1 MRLTARSLLCM
12 LGLAGCAA
20 SPAPYGNFV
29 HEGPAGYD
37 RTVAED
43 GVRQLAAVYPPANT
57 RFDLQQATQ
66 DAFGKR
72 LTATLRAQGYAVR
85 ESAASPIAQSAAAR
99 GEGSAATAAP
109 ALPLRYVLDQA
120 SGLYRV
126 TLHVGSQ
133 SLTRAYLAQNG
144 ALQPAGAWVRKE

>member
-1 MRLTARSLLCM
+1 MRHVACFLLCA

-20 SPAPYGNFV
+20 PTAPYGNFV
-29 HEGPAGYD
+29 REGPAGYD

-43 GVRQLAAVYPPANT
+43 GVRQLAALYPPANT
-57 RFDLQQATQ
+57 RFELQQATP
-66 DAFGKR
+66 DAFGKL
-72 LTATLRAQGYAVR
+72 LTASLRAKGFAVR
-85 ESAASPIAQSAAAR
+85 ESAASPIAPGSTAR
-99 GEGSAATAAP
+99 GEGGAAAAAP

-120 SGLYRV
+120 SGLYRI

-144 ALQPAGAWVRKE
+144 ALRPAGAWVRKE

>member
-1 MRLTARSLLCM
+1 MRHAACSLLCV

-20 SPAPYGNFV
+20 TPAPYGNFV
-29 HEGPAGYD
+29 REGPTGYD
-37 RTVAED
+37 RTVVED
-43 GVRQLAAVYPPANT
+43 GVKQLAAVYPPANT
-57 RFDLQQATQ
+57 RFELQQATP
-66 DAFGKR
+66 DAFGKL
-72 LTATLRAQGYAVR
+72 LTASLRAKGYAVR
-85 ESAASPIAQSAAAR
+85 ESAASPIAQGSAAR
-99 GEGSAATAAP
+99 GEGGTTTAAP

-120 SGLYRV
+120 SGLYRI

>member
-1 MRLTARSLLCM
+1 MRHAAGSLLCA

-20 SPAPYGNFV
+20 TPAPYGNFV
-29 HEGPAGYD
+29 REGPAGYD

-43 GVRQLAAVYPPANT
+43 GVRQLAAIYPPANT
-57 RFDLQQATQ
+57 RFELQQPTP
-66 DAFGKR
+66 DAFGKL
-72 LTATLRAQGYAVR
+72 LTASLRAKGYAVR
-85 ESAASPIAQSAAAR
+85 ESAAS
-99 GEGSAATAAP
+99 GSAATAAP

-120 SGLYRV
+120 SGLYRI